1 VEDDVVEVIVEG
13 WACEPH
19 LCTIRR
25 ESERDIRVAKI
36 SAEPMDTARA
46 GVYSVE
52 SRHPQRVPFG
62 SRGVVSSWEVN
73 VEIATSQSLSRIW
86 RLALVGAATA
96 FAWMIL
102 SLLFGLGSDHA
113 RADDADDNSLLGAVT
128 SVVDQTAGAVTGTVS
143 TVTTG
148 VTEAV
153 NTVVA
158 VAPAPVQAP
167 VRDAVKAVGSVVT
180 TVTQPVSDAVSG
192 GVVGTVTQPVV
203 EVVTQVPI
211 VGDVVSGVGLDDAA
225 DDLAGSVDDSL
236 SELVGAVT
244 DTGSAVGLP
253 PSGPVPGLPGL
264 PTAPSIPVGGH
275 PLPALDVALPADAGA
290 DDAVASGAAR
300 DAASALSAFLAACEP
315 RSATDAI
322 VVRTAVSAADSRG
335 SSTPAGVLCPPS
347 ALSSG
352 PGGTGSG
359 AWALVAF
366 GPLVA
371 LRAWV
376 RRAGPEDEHAPPA
389 PAGST
394 DVSPD

>member
-1 VEDDVVEVIVEG
+1 
-13 WACEPH
+13 
-19 LCTIRR
+19 
-25 ESERDIRVAKI
+25 
-36 SAEPMDTARA
+36 M
-46 GVYSVE
+46 
-52 SRHPQRVPFG
+52 
-62 SRGVVSSWEVN
+62 
-73 VEIATSQSLSRIW
+73 EIATSQSLSRIW

-96 FAWMIL
+96 FAWIIL
-102 SLLFGLGSDHA
+102 SLVLGLGSDHA

-128 SVVDQTAGAVTGTVS
+128 SVVDRTAGAVTGTVS

-148 VTEAV
+148 ATEAV

-180 TVTQPVSDAVSG
+180 TVAQPVSDAVSG
-192 GVVGTVTQPVV
+192 GVVGRVTAPVV

-225 DDLAGSVDDSL
+225 DDLAGTVDESL
-236 SELVGAVT
+236 SELIGDVSDAG
-244 DTGSAVGLP
+244 TGVGLP
-253 PSGPVPGLPGL
+253 PSGPAPGLPGL
-264 PTAPSIPVGGH
+264 PALPTAPPIPLGGH
-275 PLPALDVALPADAGA
+275 PLPALDAALPADAGTA
-290 DDAVASGAAR
+290 GAGMSGAAQ
-300 DAASALSAFLAACEP
+300 DAASALSAFLAAYEP
-315 RSATDAI
+315 RSAADAI
-322 VVRTAVSAADSRG
+322 VPRAAVSSADPRG
-335 SSTPAGVLCPPS
+335 SSAPAGVLCPPS

-359 AWALVAF
+359 AWALVAL